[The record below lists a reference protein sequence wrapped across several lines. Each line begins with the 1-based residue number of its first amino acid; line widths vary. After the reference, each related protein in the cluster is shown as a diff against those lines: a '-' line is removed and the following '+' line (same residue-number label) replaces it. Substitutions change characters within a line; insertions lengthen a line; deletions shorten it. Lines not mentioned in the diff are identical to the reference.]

1 MTINYQN
8 LEKINLVLNQ
18 HKPAKLLIVSKNQ
31 STNDIIELLE
41 QGYNYFGE
49 NRVQEAN
56 KKFTQ
61 EIRKKYSNLNLNLI
75 GPLQSNKTKQA
86 LQTFDTIQSLDRK
99 KIIDEIF
106 KVKMQLNEDDTIT
119 ENFYLQVNIG
129 LEDQK
134 SGLHPE
140 KVKDMYSYA
149 LAKGLNIVGL
159 MCIPP
164 IGRQSDFYFKK
175 MVALKNQINP
185 KILLSMGMSSDYEN
199 ALVNGSD
206 LIRVGSKIFQ

>member
-8 LEKINLVLNQ
+8 LEKINLALNQ

-31 STNDIIELLE
+31 NTNDIIELLE

-86 LQTFDTIQSLDRK
+86 LQIFDTIQSLDRK

-106 KVKMQLNEDDTIT
+106 KFKMQLNENDTIT
-119 ENFYLQVNIG
+119 KNFYLQVNIG
-129 LEDQK
+129 LERQK

-140 KVKDMYSYA
+140 KVKDMYDYA
-149 LAKGLNIVGL
+149 LAKGLNIAGL

-164 IGRQSDFYFKK
+164 TGRQPDFYFKK
-175 MVALKNQINP
+175 I
-185 KILLSMGMSSDYEN
+185 
-199 ALVNGSD
+199 VNT
-206 LIRVGSKIFQ
+206 KKK